1 MSSKAAAVSK
11 AAADPDEQVRP
22 RRVSPDISEV
32 LHLIGAM
39 ERLAADVEQRH
50 KAVGL
55 TGSD

>member
-1 MSSKAAAVSK
+1 MSSKAAALSK
-11 AAADPDEQVRP
+11 PDANPEGPARP

-50 KAVGL
+50 KAVGI